1 MSVRLTVVLETENSS
16 ARSLMVY
23 LAHGLHAAEF
33 RLLSDGQ
40 LGLVVVQFLL
50 GAGIWDETCQP
61 VEFRHDQRVSFA
73 HGGEVPH
80 YGMTGLNLLV
90 AIVIHWNPS
99 ISAKRSDSGN
109 TSG

>member
-1 MSVRLTVVLETENSS
+1 ME
-16 ARSLMVY
+16 Y
-23 LAHGLHAAEF
+23 LARGLHAAKF
-33 RLLSDGQ
+33 PLLSVGQ
-40 LGLVVVQFLL
+40 LGLVVVKFLP
-50 GAGIWDETCQP
+50 GAGIWDESCQQ

-99 ISAKRSDSGN
+99 ISAKRSDSGKPRD
-109 TSG
+109 